1 MLIYSSNLV
10 GCHFRRHFKYIY
22 KRLNDFTPT
31 YIQQL
36 LTRNSAIN
44 ARTTRYGNTNL
55 VCPPYKRETEGVG
68 SFIVS
73 SIKLWNS
80 LPNSVH
86 GTNETEGGR
95 SFTVSSIK
103 LWNSLINSVKMSDTF
118 NSFNKA
124 LRSYFLA
131 QHDHINNFEIL
142 IYNTWSIL
150 CIIIF
155 ILLYL
160 HMSYFLMISLVRY
173 AFYSKFYSV
182 DPWNNVSEM

>member
-1 MLIYSSNLV
+1 MISLQHISNSYWHETLPLTHV
-10 GCHFRRHFKYIY
+10 
-22 KRLNDFTPT
+22 
-31 YIQQL
+31 QL
-36 LTRNSAIN
+36 DTVTQIL
-44 ARTTRYGNTNL
+44 
-55 VCPPYKRETEGVG
+55 
-68 SFIVS
+68 
-73 SIKLWNS
+73 
-80 LPNSVH
+80 SVH
-86 GTNETEGGR
+86 RTNETEGGR